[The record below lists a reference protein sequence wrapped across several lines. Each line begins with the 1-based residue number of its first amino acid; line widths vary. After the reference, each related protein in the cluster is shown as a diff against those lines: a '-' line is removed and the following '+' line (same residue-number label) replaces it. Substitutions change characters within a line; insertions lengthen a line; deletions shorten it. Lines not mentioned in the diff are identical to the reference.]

1 VKQYKVKRFLV
12 ETKKLNIADKMLINT
27 VNDFMSMDKQG
38 QQRHALG
45 AGLYKLRLASRDGK
59 GKSGGART
67 ILAVKQGKRL
77 IWLHLFAKNDKG
89 NVTTG
94 ELKKL
99 KTLADILLGLSQVDI
114 DKLVKRGELLEVQD
128 HV

>member
-1 VKQYKVKRFLV
+1 MQVKQYKVKRFKV

-38 QQRHALG
+38 QQRYALG
-45 AGLYKLRLASRDGK
+45 AGLYKLRLASNDG
-59 GKSGGART
+59 
-67 ILAVKQGKRL
+67 
-77 IWLHLFAKNDKG
+77 KG

-99 KTLADILLGLSQVDI
+99 KILADILLGLSEADI
-114 DKLVKRGELLEVQD
+114 DNLVKRGELLEVQD